1 MEKSVQNKVIQE
13 LRDFGC
19 KVYKMKPGYGIAT
32 GTLDCVFFYK
42 SFYGWIEF
50 KASKDAPYRP
60 LQPENLELY
69 GEWSW
74 SATIWPENKEQV
86 MEELWPILRK
96 LKYS

>member
-86 MEELWPILRK
+86 MATLWPILHK
-96 LKYS
+96 LAK